1 MYRSLSQ
8 SNTDFDDFL
17 NSFDSLLNIVD
28 KSSSLLTVI
37 LGDFNG
43 RSSSWWVDDK
53 TTTVC
58 ARPKHL
64 QLLMDFNNWYH
75 CPPIYCLIP
84 LLALIS
90 YSLMNPTWWSVVE
103 FTQTV
108 TIRLFTASLI
118 SVLNIL
124 HNVKN

>member
-37 LGDFNG
+37 LGDFDG

-58 ARPKHL
+58 ARLKHL
-64 QLLMDFNNWYH
+64 QLLMDFNN
-75 CPPIYCLIP
+75 
-84 LLALIS
+84 
-90 YSLMNPTWWSVVE
+90 
-103 FTQTV
+103 
-108 TIRLFTASLI
+108 
-118 SVLNIL
+118 
-124 HNVKN
+124 

>member
-1 MYRSLSQ
+1 MYRSLNQ

-43 RSSSWWVDDK
+43 RSSSWWVDDE

-58 ARPKHL
+58 ACLKHL
-64 QLLMDFNNWYH
+64 QLLMDFNN
-75 CPPIYCLIP
+75 
-84 LLALIS
+84 
-90 YSLMNPTWWSVVE
+90 
-103 FTQTV
+103 
-108 TIRLFTASLI
+108 
-118 SVLNIL
+118 
-124 HNVKN
+124 